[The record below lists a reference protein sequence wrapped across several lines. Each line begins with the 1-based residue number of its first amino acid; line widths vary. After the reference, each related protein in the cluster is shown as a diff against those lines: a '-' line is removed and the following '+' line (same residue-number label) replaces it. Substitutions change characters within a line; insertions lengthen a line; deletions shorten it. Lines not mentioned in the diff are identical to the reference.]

1 MTGGAQMSNHKYN
14 EQDALNIFLADW
26 RDLES
31 GAIAKILY
39 AVIVDNRDDEGYVTE
54 KSKTAMQAIIAQ
66 AGGENP
72 FSDLSGGEDY
82 RPIWTAL
89 AALAKD
95 ERQDVISFEAVLEKL
110 HGTQWTREELNNLIK
125 PASIGGAIAGVS
137 EKLDFYFD
145 KLRDFKSRQ
154 RCRDNA
160 LALSVDALNRALPLD
175 AVSKEMKSTLEHA
188 EQASQMKDKKKDKL
202 VFVSASDFLSM
213 ELPPVE
219 PIIDPIWNTKEGIMI
234 FAKPGIGKTYL
245 SLTMAMAIS
254 AGDVSLFN
262 GRWKVG
268 KPYVVAYLDGE
279 MPARDLQK
287 RIQLLAKGGIPYNGE
302 RLRIFTGDLQTRR
315 IPNFATDDGQ
325 AMLEPFLK
333 GVDVVF
339 WDNLSCLFG
348 VADENDNSKW
358 APTLNWFI
366 DLRRR
371 GMAMAEIHHANKSP
385 EGDFS
390 GAGALARSIATNI
403 KLERPEKQHSQGAC
417 FNVLF
422 TKGRSMKGGA
432 LHPFSLELRET
443 DNGGLEWLIG
453 GISKNEEKELQVTD
467 LVGQG
472 KKYSEIEKITGV
484 SRSGISRIMKKRH
497 ETKSETS

>member
-26 RDLES
+26 RDMES

-39 AVIVDNRDDEGYVTE
+39 AVIVDNIDDEGYVTE

-254 AGDVSLFN
+254 AGDVCN
-262 GRWKVG
+262 KH
-268 KPYVVAYLDGE
+268 
-279 MPARDLQK
+279 
-287 RIQLLAKGGIPYNGE
+287 
-302 RLRIFTGDLQTRR
+302 
-315 IPNFATDDGQ
+315 Q
-325 AMLEPFLK
+325 A
-333 GVDVVF
+333 
-339 WDNLSCLFG
+339 
-348 VADENDNSKW
+348 
-358 APTLNWFI
+358 
-366 DLRRR
+366 
-371 GMAMAEIHHANKSP
+371 
-385 EGDFS
+385 
-390 GAGALARSIATNI
+390 
-403 KLERPEKQHSQGAC
+403 
-417 FNVLF
+417 
-422 TKGRSMKGGA
+422 
-432 LHPFSLELRET
+432 
-443 DNGGLEWLIG
+443 
-453 GISKNEEKELQVTD
+453 
-467 LVGQG
+467 
-472 KKYSEIEKITGV
+472 
-484 SRSGISRIMKKRH
+484 
-497 ETKSETS
+497 